1 MPDVVVA
8 TVGAGEVDVTKYQ
21 GVCVIS
27 VVACFEIYFLSD
39 ARNQQTIQ
47 SVGMKIFYLIEHGM
61 ICREE
66 FVALHSENILENLSD
81 YLREKFE
88 YSQAELEKLPEK
100 KRDEAVNFN
109 NLLKQFPR
117 RGKFNVLVFPVLE

>member
-1 MPDVVVA
+1 MAEEEISSEGLDLAGEMPDVVVA
-8 TVGAGEVDVTKYQ
+8 TVGAGKVDVTKYQ
-21 GVCVIS
+21 GVRMREIS
-27 VVACFEIYFLSD
+27 KPS
-39 ARNQQTIQ
+39 NQ
-47 SVGMKIFYLIEHGM
+47 

-109 NLLKQFPR
+109 NLLKQFPK
-117 RGKFNVLVFPVLE
+117 RGKFSVLVFPALE